1 MKRCSPAVDVLIG
14 TWQASR
20 LLLYRYKGG
29 GVKFSTEVLLY
40 LVAVLIILSFI
51 AALVAWV
58 ILLPALIYHPL
69 EEIYRHSMSESGVVK
84 RIVAAVFLLSVL
96 LFSLF
101 ELLGGARTSER
112 PLAVAC
118 NFDFWEP
125 KIEVIVRPPTGE
137 KVTTHDIGRCSAYY
151 FSNPY
156 RGGD

>member
-58 ILLPALIYHPL
+58 ILLPALIYRPL
-69 EEIYRHSMSESGVVK
+69 EETYRHSMSGSGVVK
-84 RIVAAVFLLSVL
+84 
-96 LFSLF
+96 
-101 ELLGGARTSER
+101 
-112 PLAVAC
+112 
-118 NFDFWEP
+118 
-125 KIEVIVRPPTGE
+125 
-137 KVTTHDIGRCSAYY
+137 
-151 FSNPY
+151 
-156 RGGD
+156 

>member
-58 ILLPALIYHPL
+58 ILLPALIYRPL

-84 RIVAAVFLLSVL
+84 RIVAAEVFFCVFLFFVFVILRGGR
-96 LFSLF
+96 
-101 ELLGGARTSER
+101 EWGGA
-112 PLAVAC
+112 
-118 NFDFWEP
+118 
-125 KIEVIVRPPTGE
+125 
-137 KVTTHDIGRCSAYY
+137 
-151 FSNPY
+151 
-156 RGGD
+156 

>member
-58 ILLPALIYHPL
+58 SYSLRLYIAHWRRLIGIVCL
-69 EEIYRHSMSESGVVK
+69 GAVWLRES
-84 RIVAAVFLLSVL
+84 
-96 LFSLF
+96 
-101 ELLGGARTSER
+101 
-112 PLAVAC
+112 
-118 NFDFWEP
+118 
-125 KIEVIVRPPTGE
+125 
-137 KVTTHDIGRCSAYY
+137 
-151 FSNPY
+151 
-156 RGGD
+156 